1 MQGHQ
6 RLTQV
11 KVASADD
18 FDSFD
23 HQTVEAQEAVQLK
36 KKQEADKKHKEIL
49 AKEQKKQEE
58 IRKAEEKRQEELR
71 KAEEK
76 RQEEILLAE

>member
-18 FDSFD
+18 FDSYD
-23 HQTVEAQEAVQLK
+23 HQTVEAQEAIQLK
-36 KKQEADKKHKEIL
+36 KKQEAEKKKQAIIAAE
-49 AKEQKKQEE
+49 KKKQEE
-58 IRKAEEKRQEELR
+58 IRKAEEKR
-71 KAEEK
+71 
-76 RQEEILLAE
+76 